1 MKIQQSDLNESIRSI
16 PLPDLM
22 RELPV
27 NRKGFPVP
35 FFADKVDGEWDFRI
49 MSKTN
54 YGRCIKEHLCWVC
67 GQRLGSKKVFV
78 AGPMCV
84 VTRTSAEPPCHYS
97 CAQYAAIACPF
108 LAMPKMRRNEKGLPE
123 EIKMPA
129 GVGIMRNPGVTA
141 VLITRSYR
149 MFKDGNGGALVE
161 MGPPEAIEWYANRG
175 RATRK
180 DVMDSIE
187 SGLPILMEQCG
198 IEKTKEL
205 RDEANVELANRLS
218 ETMRWL
224 PDDGTAPGPEDIA
237 AAVQSAKRN
246 PWQPGDVT

>member
-1 MKIQQSDLNESIRSI
+1 MKIQPSQLNASIRTI

-27 NRKGFPVP
+27 NSKGFPVP

-49 MSKTN
+49 MNKKN
-54 YGRCIKEHLCWVC
+54 YSRCIKEHLCWIC

-108 LAMPKMRRNEKGLPE
+108 LAMPKMRRNEKDLPE
-123 EIKMPA
+123 GWKEPA

-149 MFKDGNGGALVE
+149 MFNDGNGGALVE
-161 MGPPEAIEWYANRG
+161 MGPPDAIEWYAERG
-175 RATRK
+175 RASRK
-180 DVMDSIE
+180 QVMDSIE
-187 SGLPILMEQCG
+187 SGLTLLIEQCG
-198 IEKTKEL
+198 AEKTEHL
-205 RDEANVELANRLS
+205 RQEAHQELANRVS

-224 PDDGTAPGPEDIA
+224 PDDDSAPALADLA
-237 AAVQSAKRN
+237 KKMKRN
-246 PWQPGDVT
+246 PWDVPASGG